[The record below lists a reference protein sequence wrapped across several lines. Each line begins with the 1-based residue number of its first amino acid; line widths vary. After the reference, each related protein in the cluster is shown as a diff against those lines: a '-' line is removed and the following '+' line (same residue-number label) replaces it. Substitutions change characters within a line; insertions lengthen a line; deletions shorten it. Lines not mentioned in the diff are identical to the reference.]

1 MYPTGLVNA
10 LTKIGGLL
18 AILKISIVINFL
30 HKKCFEKKI
39 NEEIASNQIAPDE
52 EEGLKPVIAQNIY
65 SIENFNLLLQR
76 VKHLEGSFKMLEG
89 DVKRLV

>member
-52 EEGLKPVIAQNIY
+52 EEGKKPVIAQNLY

-76 VKHLEGSFKMLEG
+76 VKQLEG
-89 DVKRLV
+89 DMKRVL